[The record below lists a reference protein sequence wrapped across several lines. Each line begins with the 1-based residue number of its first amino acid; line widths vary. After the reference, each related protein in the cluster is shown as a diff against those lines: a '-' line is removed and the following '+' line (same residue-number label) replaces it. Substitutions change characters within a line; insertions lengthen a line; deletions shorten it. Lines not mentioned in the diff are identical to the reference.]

1 MKLLVLSLQ
10 LHQYT
15 LKKLVSEVS
24 FDIKTGYHSL
34 LKHHDIIITNDY
46 VNQTFESI
54 RDGLNNSITQ

>member
-10 LHQYT
+10 FHQYT
-15 LKKLVSEVS
+15 FKKLVSEVS

-34 LKHHDIIITNDY
+34 LKHHDIIITNEY